1 MIDFRFQWKK
11 KYIKQFGIMCKISLK
26 EKRKKNWKQTHSYVR
41 KPKDLWTVFKA
52 LDWPFKSDGCIVT
65 SILENYIIRD
75 DTSQILKTFK
85 PNKKC
90 WRQNF
95 PSFLINTQ
103 LILFLI
109 IKKTCNIFKFQSGS
123 NSWRCLIQVVEI
135 WSSLSNVKEVL
146 ER

>member
-1 MIDFRFQWKK
+1 MKKEIYKTVQYNVQNFIERKK
-11 KYIKQFGIMCKISLK
+11 KKKIENKLTGMSVNLKTYEQFS
-26 EKRKKNWKQTHSYVR
+26 
-41 KPKDLWTVFKA
+41 KA
-52 LDWPFKSDGCIVT
+52 PFKSGGCIVT
-65 SILENYIIRD
+65 SVLENYIIRD

-109 IKKTCNIFKFQSGS
+109 IKKTCNVFKFQSGS
-123 NSWRCLIQVVEI
+123 NS
-135 WSSLSNVKEVL
+135 
-146 ER
+146 